1 MVRQAPAHRRR
12 GELRRPAAGVNIEA
26 PGAERGIHMKGLR
39 SGAGILIA
47 AGLLLVAACGSSS
60 PDSVIDAATG
70 GGDGGSSAKLGAAE
84 AARLLTQGTFGPT
97 RGDIDRVATLSARS
111 WVDEQLRATPT
122 HHLPLCRSLA
132 GNDGVDR
139 NARTD
144 AWWQIALTAPDQL
157 RQRVAFALSEIMVV
171 SDTSDALSSQGGL
184 CWYYDLL
191 VDGAFGNYRDL
202 LEDVTLSP
210 EMGRYL
216 SMLGN
221 AKPDAATDRRA
232 DENFAREVMQLFTI
246 GLVQLNAD
254 GTPRL
259 DASGAALPSYTQ
271 ADIEGLARTFT
282 GWSWGGA
289 RSFSSGPANWL
300 APMKGFDDAHD
311 RDAKTIVGN
320 TAIAASGSAVQDL
333 ARGLDTLFEHANV
346 GPFIG
351 RQLIQ
356 KLVTSN
362 PSPAYVERVA
372 RAFAD
377 NGRGQRGDLAAV
389 VRAVLLDSEARGAPT
404 ANFGKAREPL
414 LRQAHLWR
422 ALDAVPATAS
432 GRYSYRSAQG
442 ELLQSPLSSP
452 SVFNF
457 YSPFYSPAGEVR
469 SAQLVLPELQ
479 LANESSITLA
489 QNRLY
494 RSLYGDYR
502 GRSGV
507 SDSAILV
514 DYAALLPLAADPSLL
529 LDELDLLLL
538 SGQMPADMRSAL
550 LAYLQGV
557 DASKDGG
564 RARVQEAAYLIL
576 ASPQYSIQR

>member
-1 MVRQAPAHRRR
+1 MGSDMHGMRWGFCAAMV
-12 GELRRPAAGVNIEA
+12 
-26 PGAERGIHMKGLR
+26 
-39 SGAGILIA
+39 
-47 AGLLLVAACGSSS
+47 LLAAACGGNS
-60 PDSVIDAATG
+60 PDSVIDVATG
-70 GGDGGSSAKLGAAE
+70 SGSDGSGGTKLGEAD
-84 AARLLTQGTFGPT
+84 AARLLTQGSFGPT
-97 RGDIDRVATLSARS
+97 QDDIGRVAGMSAKS
-111 WVDEQLRATPT
+111 WLDEQLRATPT
-122 HHLPLCRSLA
+122 HHLPLCRSLQSGDA
-132 GNDGVDR
+132 VDK

-171 SDTSDALSSQGGL
+171 SDTSDALASQEGL

-191 VDGAFGNYRDL
+191 VDDAFGNFRDL

-232 DENFAREVMQLFTI
+232 DENFAREVMQLFTL

-254 GTPRL
+254 GTSKL
-259 DASGAALPSYTQ
+259 DASGLALPSYTQ

-289 RSFSSGPANWL
+289 SSFNSGPANWL
-300 APMKGFDDAHD
+300 APMKGFDNAHD
-311 RDAKTIVGN
+311 RDAKSIVGN
-320 TAIAASGSAVQDL
+320 TAIAAGGSAAQDL
-333 ARGLDTLFEHANV
+333 ELGLDALFNHANV

-362 PSPAYVERVA
+362 PSPTYVERVA
-372 RAFAD
+372 KAFAD

-389 VRAVLLDSEARGAPT
+389 VRAVLLDSEARSLPT

-414 LRQAHLWR
+414 LRQTHLWR
-422 ALDAVPATAS
+422 ALAAVPATSS
-432 GRYSYRSAQG
+432 GRYSYRSAQS

-469 SAQLVLPELQ
+469 NAQLVLPELQ

-494 RSLYGDYR
+494 QSLYSDYR

-507 SDSAILV
+507 SNSAILV
-514 DYAALLPLAADPSLL
+514 DYAALLPLASDPAVL
-529 LDELDLLLL
+529 LDKLKLLLL
-538 SGQMPADMRSAL
+538 SGQMPADMHSAL
-550 LAYLQGV
+550 LAYLQGI

-564 RARVQEAAYLIL
+564 LSRVQEATYLIL

>member
-1 MVRQAPAHRRR
+1 MV
-12 GELRRPAAGVNIEA
+12 L
-26 PGAERGIHMKGLR
+26 
-39 SGAGILIA
+39 S
-47 AGLLLVAACGSSS
+47 VAACGGNS
-60 PDSVIDAATG
+60 PGGVIDAASGGSG
-70 GGDGGSSAKLGAAE
+70 GGGAKLGEAE
-84 AARLLTQGTFGPT
+84 AARLLTQASFGPT
-97 RGDIDRVATLSARS
+97 QADIDRVARLSAKA
-111 WVDEQLRATPT
+111 WLDEQLRASAT
-122 HHLPLCRSLA
+122 HHLPLCRSLKS
-132 GNDGVDR
+132 GDTVDR

-157 RQRVAFALSEIMVV
+157 RQRVAFALSEILVV
-171 SDTSDALSSQGGL
+171 SDTSDALSSQEGL

-191 VDGAFGNYRDL
+191 VDGAFGNFRDL

-221 AKPDAATDRRA
+221 ARPDAATDRRA

-254 GTPRL
+254 GSPKL
-259 DASGAALPSYTQ
+259 DARGVALPSYTQ
-271 ADIEGLARTFT
+271 ADIEGLARAFT

-289 RSFSSGPANWL
+289 SSFSSGPANWL

-362 PSPAYVERVA
+362 PSLAYVERVA
-372 RAFAD
+372 QAFAD

-404 ANFGKAREPL
+404 PHFGKAREPL

-422 ALDAVPATAS
+422 ALDAVPATGS

-494 RSLYGDYR
+494 QSLYGDYR

-550 LAYLQGV
+550 LAYLRGI